1 MPMSL
6 RPISTICWEG
16 HTPPVLFVMADGK
29 SFRLLDLGDERAPDL
44 AEELAVGEAIDWG
57 RDPSRSPPQG
67 WRYAS
72 LREFSLQ

>member
-29 SFRLLDLGDERAPDL
+29 SFRLLDLGDERARSGRGWPL
-44 AEELAVGEAIDWG
+44 AKRLIGGAIRRALRRRAG
-57 RDPSRSPPQG
+57 AMQAC
-67 WRYAS
+67 AS
-72 LREFSLQ
+72 FSLQ